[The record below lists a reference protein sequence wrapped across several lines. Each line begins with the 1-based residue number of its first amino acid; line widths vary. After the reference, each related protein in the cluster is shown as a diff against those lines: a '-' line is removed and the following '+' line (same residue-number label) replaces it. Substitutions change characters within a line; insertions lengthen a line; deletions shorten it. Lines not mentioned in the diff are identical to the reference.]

1 MNCKRYAKW
10 INEAAFG
17 ALDATREA
25 EFRRHLLECPHCQ
38 TQIEQ
43 EQRLLAA
50 INQTMARS
58 LAAEPAASLCVKTRQ
73 RIAEGAT
80 AKVSFW
86 LTLRILGTVAAA
98 CVVFVAIVVL
108 AWQVQRRSVRQHAA
122 PTATVAR
129 EESAPQA
136 VRHET
141 RTVTPSGNGVR
152 QAAVSHSSRRARS
165 RRPGNNLSHQN
176 TLPQVLVPKNEMAL
190 VLELYNGVRTG
201 KIDGAS
207 LLAVPP
213 GFKREPDGTL
223 VPAPI
228 EIKPIEIAQ
237 LGDDSG
243 SLNPQK
249 R

>member
-10 INEAAFG
+10 INEAALG

-25 EFRRHLLECPHCQ
+25 EFCRHLLECPRCQ

-50 INQTMARS
+50 IDQTMARS
-58 LAAEPAASLCVKTRQ
+58 LAAEPAASLYVKTRQ

-80 AKVSFW
+80 AKVSFS
-86 LTLRILGTVAAA
+86 LPLRIVGTVAAA
-98 CVVFVAIVVL
+98 CVVVVAIVL
-108 AWQVQRRSVRQHAA
+108 AWQAQRRSVRQHAV
-122 PTATVAR
+122 PTVTVAR
-129 EESAPQA
+129 EQPAPQA

-141 RTVTPSGNGVR
+141 RTMTPSGNGVG
-152 QAAVSHSSRRARS
+152 QVAVGHSKRRARS
-165 RRPGNNLSHQN
+165 RRPGNNPSHQD

-207 LLAVPP
+207 LLAVPA
-213 GFKREPDGTL
+213 GFTREKDGTL
-223 VPAPI
+223 ASAPI
-228 EIKPIEIAQ
+228 EIKPIEIAR
-237 LGDDSG
+237 
-243 SLNPQK
+243 LNKNPESAK
-249 R
+249 RQNN

>member
-10 INEAAFG
+10 INEAALG
-17 ALDATREA
+17 PLDATREV
-25 EFRRHLLECPHCQ
+25 EFRRHLLECPRCQ
-38 TQIEQ
+38 TQLEQ

-50 INQTMARS
+50 IDQTMARS
-58 LAAEPAASLCVKTRQ
+58 LAAEPAASLYVKTRQ
-73 RIAEGAT
+73 RIAESAS
-80 AKVSFW
+80 AKAGFSPP
-86 LTLRILGTVAAA
+86 LRALAAIAAA
-98 CVVFVAIVVL
+98 CVVVIAIVL
-108 AWQVQRRSVRQHAA
+108 AWQAQRRSVRQPTA
-122 PTATVAR
+122 PTVTVAR
-129 EESAPQA
+129 EQPVPQA

-141 RTVTPSGNGVR
+141 RTVTTSSNTAR
-152 QAAVSHSSRRARS
+152 QVAVSHSKRRARS
-165 RRPGNNLSHQN
+165 RRPGNKPSHQDA
-176 TLPQVLVPKNEMAL
+176 LPQVLVPKDEMAL

-207 LLAVPP
+207 LLTVPP
-213 GFKREPDGTL
+213 GFKREADGAL

-237 LGDDSG
+237 LSDDSG